1 MNHFSKKISA
11 IKIHENQNISKHR
24 NPVNEIII
32 SYINRKTVL
41 KMQINITFNSH
52 VAINGKSSF
61 YVIKKPIITDEI
73 LSLAF
78 FSLYPYHI
86 FSWSSPFSPCI
97 NMIKTNDGSEGEI
110 ANGEATKQ
118 TQSPRCAPGT
128 LLKKETLAQVFSC

>member
-24 NPVNEIII
+24 NPVNEI
-32 SYINRKTVL
+32 
-41 KMQINITFNSH
+41 MCH

-61 YVIKKPIITDEI
+61 YVIKIPIITDEI

-78 FSLYPYHI
+78 FSLYPYYI

-97 NMIKTNDGSEGEI
+97 NMIKTSDGSEGEI
-110 ANGEATKQ
+110 ANGEATRQ
-118 TQSPRCAPGT
+118 TQSPRCAAWNFIKKGDSGTGVFLLILRKSKNTLYRTPPGDC
-128 LLKKETLAQVFSC
+128 F